1 MSNLLDGVR
10 VVESAVLL
18 NGDTVGM
25 LLGDLGADV
34 IKVESPPAGDY
45 LRYFLGQIVPGVSV
59 AHAQVN
65 RNKRSV
71 LLDLTAGT
79 DRETFWRLID
89 TADVFVDGNRPGV
102 CERLGIGHDAMRK
115 RKPSIVY
122 VQHTGFGAAGPY
134 ANIPTHGML
143 MNALAGAHAV
153 ERGEDG
159 LLRRGTFDEDGANLG
174 GEATSVGALH
184 AALHAVAA
192 LVRARETGVGA
203 YIDVAASDA
212 TAMTAWLPIM
222 LQRNADR
229 ITDRSG
235 MAARSDGEMT
245 GSRYQFYETADGRVV
260 LFGCIEQR
268 FWDKWAVAAGRE
280 DLVGRQGDT
289 SNASVDWGSDAE
301 RRLVADVIATKTLKE
316 WLELAAEHGFALGA
330 AHQNVQE
337 VAADPHI
344 AERNV
349 FVEGE
354 HPAAGPISYVGSA
367 AIVDGQRYVV
377 RRHAP
382 APGEHTNEI
391 MSELD
396 ISSARR
402 HRQSV
407 VRRASMDSEDVA
419 PEHDPLAEEMD
430 LITFQEADARLF
442 KEQARTRAL
451 IEQLKSL
458 PDPDHAEITAQQG
471 RLDALGRVE
480 ARLRGQRT
488 QPPLR

>member
-1 MSNLLDGVR
+1 MSDILDGVR

-34 IKVESPPAGDY
+34 IKVESPPDGDY

-71 LLDLTAGT
+71 LLDLTDDG

-102 CERLGIGHDAMRK
+102 CEKLGVGPEAMRT

-122 VQHTGFGAAGPY
+122 VQHTGFGAVGPY
-134 ANIPTHGML
+134 ADIPTHGML
-143 MNALAGAHAV
+143 MNALVGAHALQ
-153 ERGEDG
+153 RGEDG
-159 LLRRGTFDEDGANLG
+159 MLRRGTFDEDGANLG
-174 GEATSVGALH
+174 GEATSVGALQ

-192 LVRARETGVGA
+192 LVRARDTGVGA
-203 YIDVAASDA
+203 YIDVAGSDA
-212 TAMTAWLPIM
+212 TAMTAWLPIA

-235 MAARSDGEMT
+235 MAARSGGEMT

-280 DLVGRQGDT
+280 DLVGLTADA
-289 SNASVDWGSDAE
+289 SNGTVDWGDDSE
-301 RRLVADVIATKTLKE
+301 RRLIADVIATKPQHE
-316 WLELAAEHGFALGA
+316 WLALAAEHGFALGA
-330 AHQNVQE
+330 AHQSVDE
-337 VAADPHI
+337 VASDPHV
-344 AERNV
+344 AGRNV

-354 HPAAGPISYVGSA
+354 HPVAGPISYVGSA
-367 AIVDGQRYVV
+367 AIVDGQRYTV

-382 APGEHTNEI
+382 APGEHTEEI
-391 MSELD
+391 LAELGE
-396 ISSARR
+396 
-402 HRQSV
+402 
-407 VRRASMDSEDVA
+407 RAS
-419 PEHDPLAEEMD
+419 AE
-430 LITFQEADARLF
+430 
-442 KEQARTRAL
+442 
-451 IEQLKSL
+451 
-458 PDPDHAEITAQQG
+458 
-471 RLDALGRVE
+471 
-480 ARLRGQRT
+480 
-488 QPPLR
+488 

>member
-1 MSNLLDGVR
+1 MSDLLDGVR

-71 LLDLTAGT
+71 LLDLNDDT
-79 DRETFWRLID
+79 DRDSFWKLID
-89 TADVFVDGNRPGV
+89 TAEIFVDGNRPGV
-102 CERLGIGHDAMRK
+102 CEGLGIGPDEMRR

-122 VQHTGFGAAGPY
+122 VQHTGFGATEPY
-134 ANIPTHGML
+134 ASIPTHGML
-143 MNALAGAHAV
+143 MNALVGAHAV
-153 ERGEDG
+153 QRGEDG
-159 LLRRGTFDEDGANLG
+159 HLRRGQFAEDGANLG

-203 YIDVAASDA
+203 YIDVAGSDA
-212 TAMTAWLPIM
+212 TAMTAWLPIV
-222 LQRNADR
+222 LQRNAER

-245 GSRYQFYETADGRVV
+245 GSRYQFYETSDGRVV

-268 FWDKWAVAAGRE
+268 FWDKWAMAAGRA
-280 DLVGRQGDT
+280 DLVGRKADT
-289 SNASVDWGSDAE
+289 SNTSVDWGDHTE
-301 RRLVADVIATKTLKE
+301 RRLVAEVIATKSLDE
-316 WLELAAEHGFALGA
+316 WLKLAAEHGFAVGA
-330 AHQNVQE
+330 AHQSVDE

-344 AERNV
+344 EGRNV

-367 AIVDGQRYVV
+367 AIVDGQRYRV

-382 APGEHTNEI
+382 APGEHTDEI
-391 MSELD
+391 
-396 ISSARR
+396 
-402 HRQSV
+402 
-407 VRRASMDSEDVA
+407 
-419 PEHDPLAEEMD
+419 LAE
-430 LITFQEADARLF
+430 LGDAS
-442 KEQARTRAL
+442 AA
-451 IEQLKSL
+451 
-458 PDPDHAEITAQQG
+458 G
-471 RLDALGRVE
+471 
-480 ARLRGQRT
+480 
-488 QPPLR
+488 

>member
-34 IKVESPPAGDY
+34 IKVESPPGGDY

-71 LLDLTAGT
+71 LLDLNVDA
-79 DRETFWRLID
+79 DREVFWKLIY

-102 CERLGIGHDAMRK
+102 CQRLGIGPHAIRK

-122 VQHTGFGAAGPY
+122 VQHTGFGAEGPY
-134 ANIPTHGML
+134 AQIPTHGML
-143 MNALAGAHAV
+143 MNALVGAHAV
-153 ERGEDG
+153 QRSDDG
-159 LLRRGTFDEDGANLG
+159 LLRRGTFTEDGANIG

-212 TAMTAWLPIM
+212 TAMTAWLPIA
-222 LQRNADR
+222 LQRNAER
-229 ITDRSG
+229 ITDSSG

-268 FWDKWAVAAGRE
+268 FWDKWATAAGRD
-280 DLVGRQGDT
+280 DLVGRTADT
-289 SNASVDWGSDAE
+289 SNASVDWGDDAE
-301 RRLVADVIATKTLKE
+301 RRLVADVIATKTLSD
-316 WLELAAEHGFALGA
+316 WLGLAAEHGFALGA
-330 AHQNVQE
+330 AHQSVDE

-344 AERNV
+344 AGRNV

-354 HPAAGPISYVGSA
+354 HPVAGPISYVGSA
-367 AIVDGQRYVV
+367 AIVDGQRYAV

-382 APGEHTNEI
+382 SPGEHSDEI
-391 MSELD
+391 LTEL
-396 ISSARR
+396 
-402 HRQSV
+402 
-407 VRRASMDSEDVA
+407 
-419 PEHDPLAEEMD
+419 
-430 LITFQEADARLF
+430 
-442 KEQARTRAL
+442 K
-451 IEQLKSL
+451 
-458 PDPDHAEITAQQG
+458 G
-471 RLDALGRVE
+471 
-480 ARLRGQRT
+480 
-488 QPPLR
+488 

>member
-1 MSNLLDGVR
+1 MANLLDGVR

-34 IKVESPPAGDY
+34 IKVEAPPAGDY

-71 LLDLTAGT
+71 LLDLRADA

-102 CERLGIGHDAMRK
+102 CDRLGIGPEEMRR
-115 RKPSIVY
+115 RKPALVY
-122 VQHTGFGAAGPY
+122 VQHTGFGADGPY

-143 MNALAGAHAV
+143 MNALVGAHAV
-153 ERGEDG
+153 ERCEDG
-159 LLRRGTFDEDGANLG
+159 LLRHGTFDQDGANLG

-192 LVRARETGVGA
+192 LLRARATGKGA
-203 YIDVAASDA
+203 YIDVAGSDG
-212 TAMTAWLPIM
+212 TAATAWLPIV

-235 MAARSDGEMT
+235 MAARSDGELT
-245 GSRYQFYETADGRVV
+245 GSRYQFYETADSRVV

-280 DLVGRQGDT
+280 DLVGRQADS
-289 SNASVDWGSDAE
+289 SNTSVDWGDAAE
-301 RRLVADVIATKTLKE
+301 RRLVADVIATKPLDE
-316 WLELAAEHGFALGA
+316 WLRLAAEHGFALGA
-330 AHQNVQE
+330 AHQSVAE
-337 VAADPHI
+337 VAADPHV
-344 AERNV
+344 ARRNV
-349 FVEGE
+349 FVEGV
-354 HPAAGPISYVGSA
+354 HPVAGPVSYVGSA
-367 AIVDGQRYVV
+367 AIVDGEPFEV

-382 APGEHTNEI
+382 APGEHTEEVLT
-391 MSELD
+391 ELNSD
-396 ISSARR
+396 
-402 HRQSV
+402 
-407 VRRASMDSEDVA
+407 
-419 PEHDPLAEEMD
+419 
-430 LITFQEADARLF
+430 
-442 KEQARTRAL
+442 
-451 IEQLKSL
+451 
-458 PDPDHAEITAQQG
+458 G
-471 RLDALGRVE
+471 
-480 ARLRGQRT
+480 
-488 QPPLR
+488 

>member
-71 LLDLTAGT
+71 LLDLTDEE

-89 TADVFVDGNRPGV
+89 TADIFVDGNRPGV
-102 CERLGIGHDAMRK
+102 CERLGVGPEAMRA
-115 RKPSIVY
+115 RRPAIVY
-122 VQHTGFGAAGPY
+122 VQHTGFGAGGPY
-134 ANIPTHGML
+134 SSIPTHGML
-143 MNALAGAHAV
+143 MNALVGAHAV
-153 ERGEDG
+153 QRGEDG
-159 LLRRGTFDEDGANLG
+159 LLGRGSFSEDGANLG

-192 LVRARETGVGA
+192 LTRARETGTGA
-203 YIDVAASDA
+203 YIDVAGSDA
-212 TAMTAWLPIM
+212 TAATAWLPIT
-222 LQRNADR
+222 LQRNAHR

-245 GSRYQFYETADGRVV
+245 GSRYQFYETSDGRVV

-268 FWDKWAVAAGRE
+268 FWDKWAVAAGRD
-280 DLVGRQGDT
+280 DLVGRQADT
-289 SNASVDWGSDAE
+289 SNGSVDWGDDAE
-301 RRLVADVIATKTLKE
+301 RRIVADVIATKPLQE
-316 WLELAAEHGFALGA
+316 WLRLAGERGFAMGA
-330 AHQNVQE
+330 AHQSIDE

-344 AERNV
+344 EGRNV

-354 HPAAGPISYVGSA
+354 HPVAGPISYVGSA
-367 AIVDGQRYVV
+367 AVVDGQRFAV

-382 APGEHTNEI
+382 APGEHTDEI
-391 MSELD
+391 
-396 ISSARR
+396 
-402 HRQSV
+402 
-407 VRRASMDSEDVA
+407 
-419 PEHDPLAEEMD
+419 LAE
-430 LITFQEADARLF
+430 LGVAD
-442 KEQARTRAL
+442 
-451 IEQLKSL
+451 
-458 PDPDHAEITAQQG
+458 
-471 RLDALGRVE
+471 
-480 ARLRGQRT
+480 
-488 QPPLR
+488 